1 MTVSNSSNLGI
12 IFNILKA
19 LMESRVMG
27 ILRKKTR
34 EQMRDTKYSNRS
46 EGYLWPINTLHLLS
60 EGTLYYR
67 L

>member
-34 EQMRDTKYSNRS
+34 EQMRDTKYSDRS
-46 EGYLWPINTLHLLS
+46 EGYLWPIDTLHLLS
-60 EGTLYYR
+60 EGTLNYR